1 MTKVGIYEN
10 VNSLTFALFGNLN
23 WVKVSKSFVVQADC
37 FFGVWFRRV
46 RFHAYALLA
55 ASDLISQLR
64 PDPAPPRGAVYTFF
78 AHQLRHGTWNPPCA
92 YFTQWDTTHQHIAGC
107 AGALLV
113 WAFLDKKPLE
123 KCTTWPGLQK
133 LLWRDWKH
141 TRLSFRALDG
151 PETYAK
157 VSSVVHIIWNK
168 QMW

>member
-23 WVKVSKSFVVQADC
+23 WVKVSKSFGVPADC

-78 AHQLRHGTWNPPCA
+78 AHQLRHGTHPAPTSLNEIL
-92 YFTQWDTTHQHIAGC
+92 HINTSLAVLVLYSFGHSWTKSLLKSVRHGQGC
-107 AGALLV
+107 RNCCDAIGN
-113 WAFLDKKPLE
+113 
-123 KCTTWPGLQK
+123 
-133 LLWRDWKH
+133 
-141 TRLSFRALDG
+141 TRGCLSG
-151 PETYAK
+151 P
-157 VSSVVHIIWNK
+157 
-168 QMW
+168 

>member
-1 MTKVGIYEN
+1 MLILLY
-10 VNSLTFALFGNLN
+10 FALLDNLN
-23 WVKVSKSFVVQADC
+23 WIKVSKSFGVLADC

-78 AHQLRHGTWNPPCA
+78 AHQLRHGTNPAAPTSLNEILHINTSLAVLVLYSFGHSWTKSLLKSVEHGQGCRNCCGA
-92 YFTQWDTTHQHIAGC
+92 IGTTRGC
-107 AGALLV
+107 LPRP
-113 WAFLDKKPLE
+113 K
-123 KCTTWPGLQK
+123 
-133 LLWRDWKH
+133 
-141 TRLSFRALDG
+141 DG

-168 QMW
+168 QM